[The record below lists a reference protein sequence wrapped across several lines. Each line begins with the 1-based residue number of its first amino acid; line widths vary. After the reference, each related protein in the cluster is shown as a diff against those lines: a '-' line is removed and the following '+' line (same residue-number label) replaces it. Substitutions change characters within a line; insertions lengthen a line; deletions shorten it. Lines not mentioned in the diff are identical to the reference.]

1 VLLHGFMMSHWT
13 WRDVLPLLPVD
24 EEQLDVIALDLPGF
38 GESDRPAPHLFGYDA
53 PAQAAIVDEV
63 LNRLGVEQAIVV
75 GHSMGGA
82 VALSLAARRPQ
93 RVAALVLIS
102 AAALPLPVPVEG
114 RILSAPVVGRL
125 LWLTAVTRRDVKRM
139 MLRDH
144 FRDPRP
150 VTDAFVDYVWAR
162 LNRPGGREA
171 AYAAMQAML
180 RNDPARVEAEAVRA
194 PTLLVWPEED
204 RVVPLAHGQVLAGR
218 IPTAAPLE
226 VIPAAGHNVQLER
239 PDELV
244 RRMLPFLREAR
255 ARLGADRG
263 HLGEVA

>member
-1 VLLHGFMMSHWT
+1 MMSHWT

-53 PAQAAIVDEV
+53 PSFAAVVDEV
-63 LNRLGVEQAIVV
+63 LGALGVDEAIVV
-75 GHSMGGA
+75 GHSLGGA

-93 RVAALVLIS
+93 RVSALVLIS
-102 AAALPLPVPVEG
+102 AAALPLPLPVEG
-114 RILSAPVVGRL
+114 RLLAAPVVGRL
-125 LWLTAVTRRDVKRM
+125 LWLSAVTRRDVKRM

-144 FRDPRP
+144 FRDARV

-171 AYAAMQAML
+171 AYAALQGLL

-204 RVVPLAHGQVLAGR
+204 RVVPLAHGQTLAAR

-226 VIPAAGHNVQLER
+226 IIPAAGHNVQLER

-244 RRMLPFLREAR
+244 RRMLPFMREALKR
-255 ARLGADRG
+255 AGGDRA